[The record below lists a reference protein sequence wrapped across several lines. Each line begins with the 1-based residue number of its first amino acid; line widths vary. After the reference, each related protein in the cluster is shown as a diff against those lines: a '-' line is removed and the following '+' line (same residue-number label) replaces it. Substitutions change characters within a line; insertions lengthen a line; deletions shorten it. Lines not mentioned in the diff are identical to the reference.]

1 MSERESVLAG
11 EALPASRAGAPPAR
25 AQRPRSAGTATGT
38 ATGTGRK
45 RWVGW
50 VAVATVL
57 VLWQGTVS
65 SDLIS
70 AELLP
75 GPIGVAAAFWYR
87 LFNGYRQTSLV
98 VDTVVTVA
106 RCLSGFGLAVI
117 LGVPLGLLMG
127 VNRRVSGA
135 FNYIVQFLRPL
146 PPLAY
151 FILLIVWFGTG
162 NLSKVVLLFLTAFP
176 IIASAA
182 MAGVRGV
189 PRLRVQA
196 AEMLGAAPR
205 QIFFQVIMPSAA
217 PMIFT
222 GFKIALAAAFSTVV
236 AAEFIIAQ
244 YGLGWMVLSASKF
257 LKNPTVLMG
266 VVLLGLIG
274 MALARG
280 LHVLD
285 EKLIHWRRFG

>member
-1 MSERESVLAG
+1 MSERQNVLAG
-11 EALPASRAGAPPAR
+11 QAPPATESGAPAR
-25 AQRPRSAGTATGT
+25 VARPRSTGT
-38 ATGTGRK
+38 GTGTGR
-45 RWVGW
+45 RHWVGW
-50 VAVATVL
+50 IAVASVL
-57 VLWQGTVS
+57 VLWQATVS

-106 RCLSGFGLAVI
+106 RCLGGFGLAVI

-127 VNRRVSGA
+127 VNRRTSGA

-151 FILLIVWFGTG
+151 YILLIVWFGTG
-162 NLSKVVLLFLTAFP
+162 NLSKVLLLFLTAFP

-196 AEMLGAAPR
+196 AEMLGAAPH

>member
-11 EALPASRAGAPPAR
+11 EAPPAIESGAPAR
-25 AQRPRSAGTATGT
+25 AARPRSAGTAK
-38 ATGTGRK
+38 K

-50 VAVATVL
+50 IAVASVL
-57 VLWQGTVS
+57 VLWQATVS
-65 SDLIS
+65 TDLIS

-87 LFNGYRQTSLV
+87 LFNGYRQTSLI

-106 RCLSGFGLAVI
+106 RCLGGFGLAVV

-127 VNRRVSGA
+127 VNRRASGA

-162 NLSKVVLLFLTAFP
+162 NLSKVLLLFLTAFP

-189 PRLRVQA
+189 PRLRIQA
-196 AEMLGAAPR
+196 AEMLGAAPH

>member
-1 MSERESVLAG
+1 MAERALTVPRIKALAV
-11 EALPASRAGAPPAR
+11 PQRAGR
-25 AQRPRSAGTATGT
+25 
-38 ATGTGRK
+38 
-45 RWVGW
+45 RWLGW
-50 VAVATVL
+50 VAVAAVL
-57 VLWQGTVS
+57 VLWQGATS
-65 SDLIS
+65 SGLVS

-87 LFNGYRQTSLV
+87 LLNGYRETSLLL
-98 VDTVVTVA
+98 DIWATVA
-106 RCLSGFGLAVI
+106 RCLGGFALAVV
-117 LGVPLGLLMG
+117 LGVPLGLWMG

-135 FNYIVQFLRPL
+135 VNYIVQFLRPL
-146 PPLAY
+146 PPLSY

-162 NLSKVVLLFLTAFP
+162 NGSKVLLLFLTAFP
-176 IIASAA
+176 IVASAA
-182 MAGVRGV
+182 AAGVRGV
-189 PRLRVQA
+189 AQLRIQA
-196 AEMLGAAPR
+196 AQMLGASPR
-205 QIFFQVIMPSAA
+205 QIFFHVIMPSAA

-266 VVLLGLIG
+266 VVLLGIIG

-280 LHVLD
+280 LNVLD
-285 EKLIHWRRFG
+285 EKLIHWRRYG